1 MNNEKQLWAMRHNQD
16 DARLYQYE
24 ILQLNSRNELGILV
38 GEIKRKED
46 AERIVACVNAFLD
59 LSNEEI
65 RNVNEFHLKV
75 CSLLVS
81 TTKKYNDLM
90 KMIDRINAF
99 DHAEIKEGED
109 KIDFLLK
116 AVKERDEMKA
126 HDNDLE
132 KIRYAA
138 ASFFNPDSTI
148 MDLQNKIEEANR
160 MIGLLV
166 TTIVTENPNAKSSP
180 IIKMASKYLK

>member
-1 MNNEKQLWAMRHNQD
+1 MNNEKQLWAVRHNPHD
-16 DARLYQYE
+16 KRFYEYE
-24 ILQLNSRNELGILV
+24 IIQLNSQNEFGILL

-46 AERIVACVNAFLD
+46 AERIVACVNAFIN
-59 LSNEEI
+59 LSIEEVKNI
-65 RNVNEFHLKV
+65 NQFHLTI
-75 CSLLVS
+75 CSLLDS
-81 TTKKYNDLM
+81 TTKRYNDLM
-90 KMIDRINAF
+90 KMINRINAF
-99 DHAEIKEGED
+99 DHTEIKEGED

-132 KIRYAA
+132 KIRYATA
-138 ASFFNPDSTI
+138 IFFNPDSTI

-180 IIKMASKYLK
+180 IIKMASKHLK